1 MDLLIQNIDETNL
14 IKTKKRRRRKVSK
27 KIVEKEII
35 HMFKLFY

>member
-14 IKTKKRRRRKVSK
+14 IKTKKRRRTKVSK
-27 KIVEKEII
+27 KIVEKKI

>member
-14 IKTKKRRRRKVSK
+14 IKTEKRRRKVSK
-27 KIVEKEII
+27 KIVEKKII